1 MYPVVVFSNVIIFIY
16 SIIIKMMSI
25 ICISIY
31 NKIKKNNSANE
42 ILTIT
47 KPKRYN
53 EDMLKKIDME
63 EINKKVNHIKS
74 KVEENEM
81 KLVEYEKNIKL
92 ADLEIKKYEYEY
104 KIIEIKGNIITECA
118 SILKKII
125 SIIDKENL

>member
-1 MYPVVVFSNVIIFIY
+1 MYPVVVFSNIIIFIY
-16 SIIIKMMSI
+16 SFIIKMMSI
-25 ICISIY
+25 IYISIY
-31 NKIKKNNSANE
+31 NKIKKNNSPND

-63 EINKKVNHIKS
+63 EINKKVNYIKS

-104 KIIEIKGNIITECA
+104 KIVEIKGNIITECA
-118 SILKKII
+118 TILKKII
-125 SIIDKENL
+125 SIIDKESL